1 MTSVIH
7 NFDVLFLAFIAKKV
21 ERFDMFKVAHR
32 SGSKGAGKLF
42 THVAT
47 ESDGKVV
54 ADYLKKQP
62 GFTGDV
68 LVSEVP
74 VTVIETPEQFI
85 ARNVA
90 ESTKE
95 ARLAAFKAEIEASA
109 KAKVAAGELTP
120 AELAEILK

>member
-1 MTSVIH
+1 
-7 NFDVLFLAFIAKKV
+7 
-21 ERFDMFKVAHR
+21 MFKVSHR

-47 ESDGKVV
+47 ESEGNIV
-54 ADYLKKQP
+54 AEYLKKQP
-62 GFTGDV
+62 NFVGDV

-85 ARNVA
+85 NRHNT
-90 ESTKE
+90 ESTKNE
-95 ARLAAFKAEIEASA
+95 RLAAFRAEIEATA

-120 AELAEILK
+120 AEYAEIIKQ